1 MPRLFIGLRPPP
13 EIRRLLIAAMGGV
26 SGARWQS
33 DAQLHLT
40 LRFLGEVPPW
50 LADDVAV
57 ALGGI
62 RSPAPQVA
70 IAGTGRFARSG
81 RTDAIWAGVQ
91 PAKPIAALHRKIER
105 AVTLAGAAP
114 EPRAF
119 HPHITLARLAR
130 GLGAETAIDRYL
142 ADHAAIASPAFAFEH
157 LMLFESRL
165 GSDGAAYDTLARWPL
180 G

>member
-13 EIRRLLIAAMGGV
+13 AIRRLLLAAMGGV
-26 SGARWQS
+26 SGARWQN

-40 LRFLGEVPPW
+40 LRFLGDVPPR
-50 LADDVAV
+50 LADDVAM
-57 ALGGI
+57 ALAAI
-62 RSPAPQVA
+62 RAPAPQVT
-70 IAGTGRFARSG
+70 IAGTGRFARGG
-81 RTDAIWAGVQ
+81 RTDTIWAGVQ
-91 PAKPIAALHRKIER
+91 PAGPVAALHRKIER

-130 GLGAETAIDRYL
+130 GLGEEAAIDRYL
-142 ADHAAIASPAFAFEH
+142 ADHAALASPAFGFDH
-157 LMLFESRL
+157 LLLFESRL
-165 GSDGAAYDTLARWPL
+165 APDGAVYDTLARWPL